1 MKKYLI
7 LFIFILLSG
16 CSVSVKKSCKEEN
29 KPINDDEYKTIEQY
43 CKKDE
48 GSHIVMKEGMPY
60 CNNGTSEYK
69 LPIMSMGYSK
79 TCSWKYQ
86 Y

>member
-1 MKKYLI
+1 MKNCLI
-7 LFIFILLSG
+7 LFIFTLLSG
-16 CSVSVKKSCKEEN
+16 CSVEKSCKVEN
-29 KPINDDEYKTIEQY
+29 NPISDEEYKTIEQY
-43 CKKDE
+43 CKKDK
-48 GSHIVMKEGMPY
+48 GSHIVIKEGMPY

-69 LPIMSMGYSK
+69 IPIMSMGYSK